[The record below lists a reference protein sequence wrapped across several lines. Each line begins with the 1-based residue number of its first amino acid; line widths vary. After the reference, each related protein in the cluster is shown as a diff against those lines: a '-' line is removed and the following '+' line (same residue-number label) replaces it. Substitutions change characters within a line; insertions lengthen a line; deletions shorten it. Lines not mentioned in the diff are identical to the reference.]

1 MTKVTFTTY
10 DWIYG
15 IAQFSAAFLSIIAG
29 IIAITMF
36 RSAKQQKNLNSW
48 TYMIIALILF
58 AIEEVIG
65 ALKTFGI
72 YETPHLT
79 HVIPFFIL
87 LFVIAAVITQ
97 INITRGWI
105 E

>member
-1 MTKVTFTTY
+1 MFTAY
-10 DWIYG
+10 EWIYG
-15 IAQFSAAFLSIIAG
+15 IAQFSAGFLSVVAG
-29 IIAITMF
+29 IIALSMF
-36 RSAKQQKNLNSW
+36 RAARQNKILRSW
-48 TYMIIALILF
+48 RFLIIALVLF
-58 AIEEVIG
+58 AVEEVIG

-87 LFVIAAVITQ
+87 LFVIAGVLAQIKITK
-97 INITRGWI
+97 GWL

>member
-1 MTKVTFTTY
+1 MTKVPFTTY

-15 IAQFSAAFLSIIAG
+15 IAQFSAAFLSVIAG
-29 IIAITMF
+29 IIALTMF
-36 RSAKQQKNLNSW
+36 RAAREQKHLRSW
-48 TYMIIALILF
+48 RYLLIGLILF
-58 AIEEVIG
+58 AVEEVLG

-72 YETPHLT
+72 YSTPHLT

-87 LFVIAAVITQ
+87 LFVMAGVVSQISITK
-97 INITRGWI
+97 GWL

>member
-1 MTKVTFTTY
+1 MTKISFTAY

-29 IIAITMF
+29 IIALTMF
-36 RSAKQQKNLNSW
+36 KAAREQKLLKSW
-48 TYMIIALILF
+48 QYLLIALLLF
-58 AIEEVIG
+58 AVEEVIG
-65 ALKTFGI
+65 ALQTFGI
-72 YETPHLT
+72 YSTPHLT
-79 HVIPFFIL
+79 HVLPFFIL

-97 INITRGWI
+97 INIAKGWV

>member
-1 MTKVTFTTY
+1 
-10 DWIYG
+10 
-15 IAQFSAAFLSIIAG
+15 
-29 IIAITMF
+29 
-36 RSAKQQKNLNSW
+36 
-48 TYMIIALILF
+48 MIIALVLF

-87 LFVIAAVITQ
+87 LFVITAVIIQT
-97 INITRGWI
+97 NIAKGWL

>member
-1 MTKVTFTTY
+1 MFTTY
-10 DWIYG
+10 EWIYG
-15 IAQFSAAFLSIIAG
+15 IAQFSAGFLSVVAG
-29 IIAITMF
+29 IIALSMF
-36 RSAKQQKNLNSW
+36 KTAKEHKTLKSW
-48 TYMIIALILF
+48 RYLIIGLVLF
-58 AIEEVIG
+58 AVEEVIG

-97 INITRGWI
+97 INITKGWL

>member
-1 MTKVTFTTY
+1 MTKVTLTTY

-29 IIAITMF
+29 IIAISMF
-36 RSAKQQKNLNSW
+36 RAAKRQKNLRSW
-48 TYMIIALILF
+48 RYMIIALVLF
-58 AIEEVIG
+58 AIEEIIG

-87 LFVIAAVITQ
+87 LFVIAAVVVQ
-97 INITRGWI
+97 INITKGWL

>member
-1 MTKVTFTTY
+1 
-10 DWIYG
+10 
-15 IAQFSAAFLSIIAG
+15 
-29 IIAITMF
+29 
-36 RSAKQQKNLNSW
+36 
-48 TYMIIALILF
+48 MIIALVLF
-58 AIEEVIG
+58 AVEEVIG

-87 LFVIAAVITQ
+87 LFVIAAIVIQ
-97 INITRGWI
+97 INITKGWL

>member
-1 MTKVTFTTY
+1 
-10 DWIYG
+10 
-15 IAQFSAAFLSIIAG
+15 
-29 IIAITMF
+29 
-36 RSAKQQKNLNSW
+36 
-48 TYMIIALILF
+48 MIIALLLF
-58 AIEEVIG
+58 AVEEVVG

-79 HVIPFFIL
+79 HVLPFFIL
-87 LFVIAAVITQ
+87 LFVIAAVLTQ